1 MIFDFEN
8 KKKMPKGKL
17 IIAPKNL
24 FLHSH
29 MFDPQTIYGKKRT
42 KPKFTKPKVNYTNLP
57 GSKTYIG

>member
-1 MIFDFEN
+1 
-8 KKKMPKGKL
+8 MPKGKL

-42 KPKFTKPKVNYTNLP
+42 KPKFTKPKVNYTKLP